1 MDPFELGTLY
11 QSLLRTVRKYGDR
24 PAYAVPP
31 MKKRPYHPDGWQV
44 TWAEVLAAVER
55 RTQHYADAGYG
66 PGHRIAI
73 LFEQRPEFVFH
84 HFALNALGCS
94 TVPMSPDHRHEELVY
109 QLEHSEACLAL
120 SIPERIADVR
130 AAVAELSRP
139 IPVVPFDDLSA
150 ALPKPAVE
158 RLDVALDGASEATL
172 LYTSGTTGKPKG
184 CVLSNEYFHTFGGS
198 FLWRG
203 GRLALREGEERLY
216 NPLPLHHANCL
227 SISLPSMLL
236 AGGCLIFPDRFHAS
250 SFWQDVVTCDVTALQ
265 FQGVI
270 PAILLKLPECNEERQ
285 HRVKFALCAGVE
297 PNLHA
302 AFEKRYGFPLVEMWA
317 MTETGRITTDHA
329 EPRMIHTRA
338 IGRSGLAHDLR
349 AVDAEGNEVPDGEAG
364 ELVMRNSA
372 DAPRKGF
379 FSRYLKNPEA
389 TEEAWRGG
397 WFHTGDTVARD
408 ASGMFFFLDRSKNII
423 RRAGENIAAAEV
435 EACLVAHEKIH
446 QAAVLAVPDEL
457 REEEVMALIVLKVE
471 HEAGEALAQ
480 QLFQFCCERMAYFK
494 APAYMLF
501 VDSLPTTSSQK
512 IQKVKL
518 FPKGVDP
525 RTQPGVVDLRTLK
538 KKSTAASTAKP
549 EQRPSD
555 DYRSA

>member
-11 QSLLRTVRKYGDR
+11 QSLQRTAAKYGDR

-31 MKKRPYHPDGWQV
+31 MKTRAYHPGGWNV
-44 TWAEVLAAVER
+44 TWSEALSGVEER
-55 RTQHYADAGYG
+55 RRHYAEAGYG
-66 PGHRIAI
+66 PGHRVAI
-73 LFEQRPEFVFH
+73 MFEQRPEFIFH

-94 TVPMSPDHRHEELVY
+94 TVPMSPDHRPEELTY

-130 AAVAELSRP
+130 AAAGALTKP
-139 IPVVPFDDLSA
+139 IPVVPFDDLSH
-150 ALPKPAVE
+150 ALPRPSTRPLAT
-158 RLDVALDGASEATL
+158 ALDGATEAAL

-227 SISLPSMLL
+227 SISLPCMLL

-250 SFWQDVVTCDVTALQ
+250 SFWHDVVTCDVTALQ

-270 PAILLKLPECNEERQ
+270 PAILLKLPQCAEERQ

-297 PNLHA
+297 PNLHE
-302 AFEKRYGFPLVEMWA
+302 AFENRYGFPLVEMWA
-317 MTETGRITTDHA
+317 MTETGRITADHM

-338 IGRSGLAHDLR
+338 IGRSGPGHELR
-349 AVDAEGNEVPDGEAG
+349 AVDPGGREVAVGEAG
-364 ELVMRNSA
+364 ELVIRNSA

-379 FSRYLKNPEA
+379 FSHYLKNPEA

-397 WFHTGDTVARD
+397 WFRTGDTVARD
-408 ASGMFFFLDRSKNII
+408 ETGMFFFMDRSKNII

-435 EACLVAHEKIH
+435 EACLVAHEKVA

-457 REEEVMALIVLKVE
+457 REEEVMALIVAKVA
-471 HEAGEALAQ
+471 HAAGENLAQ
-480 QLFQFCCERMAYFK
+480 DLFAFCCERLAYFK
-494 APAYMLF
+494 APGYVLF
-501 VDSLPTTSSQK
+501 VDALPTTSSQK
-512 IQKVKL
+512 IHKVKL
-518 FPKGVDP
+518 FPTGVDP
-525 RTQPGVVDLRTLK
+525 RAQPGVLDLRPLK
-538 KKSTAASTAKP
+538 KKRAAEPAPKNL
-549 EQRPSD
+549 
-555 DYRSA
+555 

>member
-1 MDPFELGTLY
+1 
-11 QSLLRTVRKYGDR
+11 
-24 PAYAVPP
+24 
-31 MKKRPYHPDGWQV
+31 
-44 TWAEVLAAVER
+44 
-55 RTQHYADAGYG
+55 
-66 PGHRIAI
+66 
-73 LFEQRPEFVFH
+73 
-84 HFALNALGCS
+84 
-94 TVPMSPDHRHEELVY
+94 
-109 QLEHSEACLAL
+109 
-120 SIPERIADVR
+120 
-130 AAVAELSRP
+130 
-139 IPVVPFDDLSA
+139 
-150 ALPKPAVE
+150 
-158 RLDVALDGASEATL
+158 
-172 LYTSGTTGKPKG
+172 
-184 CVLSNEYFHTFGGS
+184 
-198 FLWRG
+198 
-203 GRLALREGEERLY
+203 
-216 NPLPLHHANCL
+216 
-227 SISLPSMLL
+227 
-236 AGGCLIFPDRFHAS
+236 
-250 SFWQDVVTCDVTALQ
+250 
-265 FQGVI
+265 
-270 PAILLKLPECNEERQ
+270 
-285 HRVKFALCAGVE
+285 
-297 PNLHA
+297 
-302 AFEKRYGFPLVEMWA
+302 
-317 MTETGRITTDHA
+317 
-329 EPRMIHTRA
+329 MIHTRA
-338 IGRSGLAHDLR
+338 IGRSGPAHDLR

-408 ASGMFFFLDRSKNII
+408 PTGMFFFLDRSKNII

-494 APAYMLF
+494 APAYILF

-525 RTQPGVVDLRTLK
+525 RTQPGVIDLRTLK
-538 KKSTAASTAKP
+538 KKSTSGSTAKP